1 MTVAGDGRAAV
12 AAGSAAPGRLA
23 LSSRGGR
30 WLIAVTALG
39 SGIVFLDGS
48 VVNVALPSIARNLGG
63 GFATLQWVMDGYLL
77 TLSALLLLGGA
88 LGDRRGRK
96 QLFLIGL
103 VIFTAAS
110 IACGL
115 APTPAVLVAA
125 RLAQGIG
132 GALLVP
138 SSLALIDGVIR
149 ADDRG
154 RAIGAWAGL
163 SGVSSALG
171 PLLGGWLVD
180 TISWRAVFLINVP
193 LAAIALAATVR
204 HVPESRMA
212 APGRL
217 DAAGA
222 VAATLGLGG
231 VTIALIEVPMNGWT
245 PVTIAA
251 GVCGAAL
258 LVAFVVIESRH
269 PAPLLPLTM
278 FRSRQFAGANLLTFM
293 IYGAL
298 SLGLFLLSLF
308 LQMSMRYSAT
318 QAGLAT
324 LPITLEILLLS
335 TWVGAVTQRTGPRLA
350 MVAGPLLAA
359 AGFVLLSGIGLDT
372 RYLSGVLP
380 GVLVFG
386 LGLAITIA
394 PLTSAVLASVGDD
407 RAGAASGAN
416 NAIARVAG
424 LISVAVLPGAAGVE
438 VRSAADA
445 GSLSAG
451 FGTSML
457 ISAAMCAVGGLIA
470 FLTVRSG
477 VSVRRNAL
485 PGVQHACQPVVLRHD

>member
-1 MTVAGDGRAAV
+1 MNRTSGGRAA
-12 AAGSAAPGRLA
+12 ATGADAPDQLA
-23 LSSRGGR
+23 LSSRRGR
-30 WLIAVTALG
+30 WLIAVTSLG

-48 VVNVALPSIARNLGG
+48 VVNVALPSIAHDLGG

-96 QLFLIGL
+96 RLFLVGL

-138 SSLALIDGVIR
+138 SSLALIDSVIR
-149 ADDRG
+149 AEDRG

-204 HVPESRMA
+204 HVPESRMV
-212 APGRL
+212 APGKL

-222 VAATLGLGG
+222 VAATLGLAG

-245 PVTIAA
+245 SVTAAA
-251 GVCGAAL
+251 GITGAAL
-258 LVAFVVIESRH
+258 LVAFVFIESRH

-298 SLGLFLLSLF
+298 SAGLFLLTLF
-308 LQMSMRYSAT
+308 LQLPMEYSAT

-335 TWVGAVTQRTGPRLA
+335 TWIGAVTQRTGPRLP

-359 AGFVLLSGIGLDT
+359 AGFALLAGITPGSS
-372 RYLSGVLP
+372 YLSGVLP
-380 GVLVFG
+380 GIVVFG

-407 RAGAASGAN
+407 RVGAASGAN
-416 NAIARVAG
+416 NAIARAAG
-424 LISVAVLPGAAGVE
+424 LIAVAVLPGAAGIDVHGAAGAGSLATGFRTSMLIAAGMCTIGGLIALLT
-438 VRSAADA
+438 VRSAAR
-445 GSLSAG
+445 
-451 FGTSML
+451 
-457 ISAAMCAVGGLIA
+457 VQ
-470 FLTVRSG
+470 
-477 VSVRRNAL
+477 RNAL
-485 PGVQHACQPVVLRHD
+485 PGVQHACQPASVRQT